1 MKNVRGITAFLQ
13 THVGFQDRGVNQH
26 RLDMSNPDK
35 PEGQTLLGHMVP
47 TASRWDEKTLG
58 GERIVKASV
67 PVCKCIFPGM

>member
-47 TASRWDEKTLG
+47 TASR
-58 GERIVKASV
+58 
-67 PVCKCIFPGM
+67 